1 MSEFID
7 EKDLKIRVAA
17 GDEKAFSKLYLLYAQ
32 LLRSHIFRLTESMAL
47 ADEVV
52 QDVFLKVWNNRE
64 NLEKIQNFGGYLFVL
79 SKNLSIDLL
88 RKHVRQTILIKKW
101 EDEQQKST
109 ESAEL
114 SIEEEKS
121 YYILLDEAI
130 DRLPAQQ
137 QKAYILSRHQHL
149 KYSEIAEEMNI
160 SKETVKSYLQLAVSS
175 ISNYLKKNGKL
186 IGIFFFNFL

>member
-186 IGIFFFNFL
+186 IGIFFF